1 MNNKVKFILTV
12 AVSLLLL
19 TTFVMG
25 NSLVAHYYL
34 HGRGDAAT
42 LAVRW
47 AVVIAIPLAMLS
59 GYLIARHRSFV
70 WGNAHGSTCD
80 GKAPPQSSETR
91 KLRDELR
98 MEFKQKRKQ
107 HKADRREAIKEYI
120 DIVMVPFLDDDKS
133 LDLLFEN
140 IRHWNLSDDEQFM
153 PVPLKPNHRLTSFDI
168 RHFVWNIGEQLGWSG
183 VKRAEFAKYCF
194 PVAMKDLKVET
205 IRRTLKQS
213 PENRFT
219 IKIDE
224 PDSKDDYRFHYPN
237 EESTDFSQPL
247 NETSDY

>member
-25 NSLVAHYYL
+25 NSLVAHDYL

-80 GKAPPQSSETR
+80 GKAPPQSSVTR
-91 KLRDELR
+91 KSRDELR

-153 PVPLKPNHRLTSFDI
+153 PVHLNLTTGLHLSTSAI
-168 RHFVWNIGEQLGWSG
+168 SYG
-183 VKRAEFAKYCF
+183 
-194 PVAMKDLKVET
+194 
-205 IRRTLKQS
+205 TLVSDWAGAVSNARSLPSIASRS
-213 PENRFT
+213 P
-219 IKIDE
+219 
-224 PDSKDDYRFHYPN
+224 
-237 EESTDFSQPL
+237 
-247 NETSDY
+247 